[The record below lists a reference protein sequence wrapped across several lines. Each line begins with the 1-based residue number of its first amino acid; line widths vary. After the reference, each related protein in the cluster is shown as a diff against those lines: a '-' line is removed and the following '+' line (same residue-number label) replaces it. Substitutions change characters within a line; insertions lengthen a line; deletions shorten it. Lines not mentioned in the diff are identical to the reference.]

1 MEGLGAHPSAPLP
14 LGGGISR
21 SFVRPS
27 LWPCHRWLPR
37 LLCTDGGAVWPG
49 STRPSPWVPPPCSA
63 RPAALSSVTDC
74 LCSEGSQP
82 GEEEQ
87 ALGCSVWPPRSSC
100 QALICMQKGLGGIY
114 RGLTLGSCSRPRNTL
129 GRRRAVGKIRTGPS
143 AATHALVTLQAA
155 DIEIIFIY
163 NLFDHPASKRARLV

>member
-1 MEGLGAHPSAPLP
+1 MLAGLHSSRECGGAPRTLCALPGRRAESSARHMEGLGAHPSAPLP

-87 ALGCSVWPPRSSC
+87 ALGCSVWPPAPPARRSFVC
-100 QALICMQKGLGGIY
+100 
-114 RGLTLGSCSRPRNTL
+114 
-129 GRRRAVGKIRTGPS
+129 RR
-143 AATHALVTLQAA
+143 
-155 DIEIIFIY
+155 D
-163 NLFDHPASKRARLV
+163 